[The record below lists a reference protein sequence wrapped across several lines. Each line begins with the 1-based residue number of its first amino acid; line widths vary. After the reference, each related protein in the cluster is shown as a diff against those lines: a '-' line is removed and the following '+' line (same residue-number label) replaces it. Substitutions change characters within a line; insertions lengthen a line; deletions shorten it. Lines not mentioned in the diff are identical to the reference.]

1 MDSPP
6 KDTDTCGHRAALASP
21 ARALPQE
28 PTLTRGIYLEKRSYS
43 LLIWKASSRV
53 WHMTRTVTWEQDSS
67 TQSPTPPQSPGPAQS
82 PAACAH
88 LSADQLHLLQR
99 GQHEHR
105 HLAHAGLGLAQDVHT
120 QDGLGDVLLDCGRK
134 GGSVRGARR
143 PCRQQARVGVGP
155 GAGGLP
161 SDWCSKPQFTRARRT
176 SGFSR
181 KSRKPQLWMDMY
193 EPLTSFL
200 GGAGALSGGTCGSS
214 SPRSP
219 AAHSPR
225 TALPCCCLGK

>member
-99 GQHEHR
+99 GQHEHC

-120 QDGLGDVLLDCGRK
+120 QDGLGDVLVLDCGRK
-134 GGSVRGARR
+134 GGSAQRLAALQAASSSGCGRGRWQPTLGPVLEATVHKGAQDFGLQQEVPEAPAVDGHVRALE
-143 PCRQQARVGVGP
+143 V
-155 GAGGLP
+155 
-161 SDWCSKPQFTRARRT
+161 
-176 SGFSR
+176 
-181 KSRKPQLWMDMY
+181 
-193 EPLTSFL
+193 FL
-200 GGAGALSGGTCGSS
+200 GGRWGALRRNLRLVISS
-214 SPRSP
+214 
-219 AAHSPR
+219 
-225 TALPCCCLGK
+225 